1 LTAKDKQKIPINSRK
16 LTVNISI
23 PVRLLF
29 AIDENCESGK
39 RSEYITDILMKD
51 ENILKSLSKSN

>member
-1 LTAKDKQKIPINSRK
+1 MTTKNKEKVSINNRR

-29 AIDENCESGK
+29 EIDSRCAEGK
-39 RSEYITDILMKD
+39 RSEFITEILMK
-51 ENILKSLSKSN
+51 SLDIK

>member
-1 LTAKDKQKIPINSRK
+1 MTTKNKEKVSINNRR

-29 AIDENCESGK
+29 AIDEKCQEGK
-39 RSEYITDILMKD
+39 RSEFITDILMK
-51 ENILKSLSKSN
+51 ELGLVP

>member
-1 LTAKDKQKIPINSRK
+1 MTVKNKEKMSINNRR

-29 AIDENCESGK
+29 AIDENCEPGK
-39 RSEYITDILMKD
+39 RSEYITDILMK
-51 ENILKSLSKSN
+51 SLNLS